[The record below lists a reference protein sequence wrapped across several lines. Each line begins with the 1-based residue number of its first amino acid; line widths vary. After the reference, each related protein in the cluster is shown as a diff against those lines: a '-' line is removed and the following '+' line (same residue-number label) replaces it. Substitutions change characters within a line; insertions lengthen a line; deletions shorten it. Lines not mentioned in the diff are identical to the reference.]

1 MALQSAGLSQNP
13 HSFEGRRERAYDQS
27 LEDVRSGQITVEQY
41 HALPGREKHPK
52 HRTPEETRLSQ
63 SNAYHAGSTVDPEWS
78 PFVGHP
84 TIGQGRAG
92 RSPVWRSGT
101 GRESRSSGSAYGTG
115 EHPNATWMDKH
126 NFAPANSLGSRAR
139 RENQLWTNRQQQ
151 QRRAAQHLDRHG
163 SVAGIPRQEAP
174 PTTIGAGSARHQN
187 PTGPSPQGPQAPPTN
202 APYYGRNHQ
211 PMSDLEIKNRRAQA
225 RLRQNGWQGGGNTNV
240 RQRSKFQQYRP
251 QTSQSSSYSGPST
264 GGTVG
269 MAGGGTV
276 PQGSGSALDPFWEN
290 QIQHSMWKGPSKHSY
305 YRPNSSLS
313 GNFQP
318 NIYGSGQYFA
328 GGGAKPPGP
337 ISLPSTSPVSPTPG
351 VGGRKQGRAVA
362 SAGGGTVPQGGRYT
376 GTNARSIPQFNLLQG
391 GPSSPYH
398 PAPMRA
404 SGMPTHKRGSVWQG
418 QPPRMAGGG
427 EVPGD
432 QYYSGGGAAL
442 GTDTVPAMLTPG
454 EFVVSRPAVQK
465 IGLNNLLEMNAAG
478 GGTNRPTVGP
488 GGLYAR
494 GGGRVRFG
502 FGSHKRRPSRP
513 SPMSTASW
521 VKPAGTKP
529 FAGSNNSFLSDLSAD
544 YQTQMDEANAANEH
558 RYQQILAG
566 YDKLREDTLG
576 NLDAA
581 NEAASTG
588 YQGVVSGY
596 GDLSNQVQAGY
607 GNLQNLISNSYNA
620 NSAANEAQY
629 QNILGGYSGLQDRTL
644 TGLDAANAAR
654 DAEYANILDS
664 YGGLKDRTLEGMK
677 ASDTANEAQYQNIL
691 GGYGDLRGRTLEGM
705 DTSSAA
711 AEARYADMAGRY
723 GDLRER
729 TLAGMETLGQDQLAE
744 SRKAYDQSL
753 AATTAQ
759 QAARGLGGTTVGAS
773 IKQGTDRGYQDAVR
787 GIQESVLARK
797 SAADMGLT
805 RGQLSMEER
814 FQGARDAAAA
824 RRTAAD
830 MGLTQAEL
838 GQATRFQSAREASQA
853 RQVAADM
860 GLSQAQIGAQ
870 TQFAN
875 AKEAAAARRAAMD
888 VGLTQAQMG
897 QAAQFQGARE
907 SAQMQQIAAQM
918 GISQSQ
924 LASMTGLGQAGLAAQ
939 SQLVNQMQSSADRRA
954 AIDQGLTQAKLGA
967 IERREDIA
975 PNFNNLVTI
984 AQGMAAGGYGEGY
997 DGASDI
1003 KKLLAK
1009 LPSGMGKVDVPK
1021 HWGTFPRP
1029 KPEAG
1034 KARDKWESDYAK
1046 WIAQNIEA
1054 DASGGRDA
1062 WEHASPFTEGMN
1074 RETIAGQYTEGEP
1087 PKKLNPYEQL
1097 ASGLLGR

>member
-1 MALQSAGLSQNP
+1 MALQSAGLSQ
-13 HSFEGRRERAYDQS
+13 G
-27 LEDVRSGQITVEQY
+27 
-41 HALPGREKHPK
+41 
-52 HRTPEETRLSQ
+52 
-63 SNAYHAGSTVDPEWS
+63 GS
-78 PFVGHP
+78 
-84 TIGQGRAG
+84 
-92 RSPVWRSGT
+92 
-101 GRESRSSGSAYGTG
+101 
-115 EHPNATWMDKH
+115 
-126 NFAPANSLGSRAR
+126 
-139 RENQLWTNRQQQ
+139 
-151 QRRAAQHLDRHG
+151 
-163 SVAGIPRQEAP
+163 
-174 PTTIGAGSARHQN
+174 
-187 PTGPSPQGPQAPPTN
+187 PSP
-202 APYYGRNHQ
+202 
-211 PMSDLEIKNRRAQA
+211 
-225 RLRQNGWQGGGNTNV
+225 
-240 RQRSKFQQYRP
+240 YRP
-251 QTSQSSSYSGPST
+251 
-264 GGTVG
+264 
-269 MAGGGTV
+269 A
-276 PQGSGSALDPFWEN
+276 
-290 QIQHSMWKGPSKHSY
+290 
-305 YRPNSSLS
+305 
-313 GNFQP
+313 
-318 NIYGSGQYFA
+318 
-328 GGGAKPPGP
+328 
-337 ISLPSTSPVSPTPG
+337 PV
-351 VGGRKQGRAVA
+351 
-362 SAGGGTVPQGGRYT
+362 
-376 GTNARSIPQFNLLQG
+376 
-391 GPSSPYH
+391 
-398 PAPMRA
+398 RA
-404 SGMPTHKRGSVWQG
+404 SGMPTHGRRSLGKFGAGNIGPHSSGVAAGQFWDGPGKHTSPYRPNSGASSGNFQPNVYGAAKLPGPSRPIPGRNPRGMGASTPAPWQRDPNDYYG
-418 QPPRMAGGG
+418 QQGISDAVAQKLGAWTGKKPWETNRPTWGWGGRPQVDRAWQDYQRRRDALVDFESKWGSAAVQDWRDPRRMRGRWGQGPARSGVTDYYGQQALSDAVKQRLGAYTGYMPWQLEAGQWGSGRDSRQSLKAAQQQWADYQRRRDALVDFESKWGSAAVADWEDPRGAVGRYAGGG
-427 EVPGD
+427 YVKPKG
-432 QYYSGGGAAL
+432 YAGGGAAL

-465 IGLNNLLEMNAAG
+465 IGLSNLMAMNAAG
-478 GGTNRPTVGP
+478 GGTNRPTLGP
-488 GGLYAR
+488 GGVYAR
-494 GGGRVRFG
+494 GGGPIGYG
-502 FGSHKRRPSRP
+502 FDARKKKIGSPIKP
-513 SPMSTASW
+513 SPRP
-521 VKPAGTKP
+521 KPTGTKP
-529 FAGSNNSFLSDLSAD
+529 FTGSNNSFLSGLAAD
-544 YQTQMDEANAANEH
+544 YQSQMDAANAANEH

-566 YDKLREDTLG
+566 YDRLREDTLG

-581 NEAASTG
+581 NKAASAG

-596 GDLSNQVQAGY
+596 GDLSDRVQAGY
-607 GNLQNLISNSYNA
+607 GNLQNFISDKYDAA
-620 NSAANEAQY
+620 NAANESQYQNILGSYSGLQDRVLGDLDRLGASSQAAY
-629 QNILGGYSGLQDRTL
+629 QNILGGYGDLRSSTLADMDAQAAANESQYQQMIGSYGDLQDRTL

-654 DAEYANILDS
+654 DAEYANILGS
-664 YGGLKDRTLEGMK
+664 YGGLRDRTLEGMR
-677 ASDTANEAQYQNIL
+677 ASDIANAAQYQNIL

-729 TLAGMETLGQDQLAE
+729 TLAGMEKLGQDQLAE

-797 SAADMGLT
+797 AAADMGLT
-805 RGQLSMEER
+805 QGQLSMEER

-830 MGLTQAEL
+830 MGLTQAQL
-838 GQATRFQSAREASQA
+838 GQETRFQSAREAAQA

-888 VGLTQAQMG
+888 VGLTQAQIGQSALFQNAREAAQNRRTAAGMSLGQAQLGMQAQFEQQRQNAAERRAAMDVGLTQAQMG
-897 QAAQFQGARE
+897 QAAQFQRARE
-907 SAQMQQIAAQM
+907 AAQAQRIAAQM

-1009 LPSGMGKVDVPK
+1009 LPSGMGKVDTPE
-1021 HWGTFPRP
+1021 HWGKFPRP
-1029 KPEAG
+1029 KPQAG
-1034 KARDKWESDYAK
+1034 KAKDKWESDYAN

-1062 WEHASPFTEGMN
+1062 WEHAAPFTEGMN
-1074 RETIAGQYTEGEP
+1074 RETIAGQYAGGEP
-1087 PKKLNPYEQL
+1087 PRKLNPYEQL